1 MNKGDTLQLS
11 VRDVPG
17 LETIFT
23 HPDEIIKNGKITVEV
38 DDSIPFDRPYVVKFK
53 VSSEGKFGPMQFQF
67 KVKEQDLLDKGIS
80 RNDLRLYQELKVYS
94 LQLLKVNHGYLYYLV
109 TVPSMGHFVLGRV
122 EAVETA
128 VVVEEE
134 KVAEAPAVEEQPV
147 EVIEETAAE
156 PSVVIGKAAEQP
168 APEMEQKGFFARIAD
183 FFRNLFYGSGSKSV
197 PATIKK
203 LPVSSLS
210 LAVWF
215 MDDGTLDY
223 RVKSHYSF
231 SFSTDSF
238 SQSDVRLLQ
247 EVLYEKFK
255 IKTSIQ
261 TPSCRGK
268 KYIKLYVG
276 KDGRDIFLSTIQ
288 PYILSC
294 FDYKLPQIILDPS
307 ETDLEK
313 V

>member
-1 MNKGDTLQLS
+1 MVSKKRGRNNKAQRAFCSLQQPNVWIVLSVVLLITFLTAITVFGSSSITGNTIQTIGYMNKGDTLQLS

-67 KVKEQDLLDKGIS
+67 KVKEQDLLGKGIS
-80 RNDLRLYQELKVYS
+80 RNDLRLYQELKIYS
-94 LQLLKVNHGYLYYLV
+94 LQLLKVNHGYLYYFV

-122 EAVETA
+122 EAEAVETA

-156 PSVVIGKAAEQP
+156 PSVVVGKAAEQP

-183 FFRNLFYGSGSKSV
+183 FFRNLFS
-197 PATIKK
+197 
-203 LPVSSLS
+203 
-210 LAVWF
+210 
-215 MDDGTLDY
+215 
-223 RVKSHYSF
+223 
-231 SFSTDSF
+231 
-238 SQSDVRLLQ
+238 
-247 EVLYEKFK
+247 
-255 IKTSIQ
+255 
-261 TPSCRGK
+261 
-268 KYIKLYVG
+268 
-276 KDGRDIFLSTIQ
+276 
-288 PYILSC
+288 
-294 FDYKLPQIILDPS
+294 
-307 ETDLEK
+307 
-313 V
+313 

>member
-1 MNKGDTLQLS
+1 MVSKKRGRNNKVQRAVCSLKQQPNVWVVLSVVLLIAFLTVITVLRPSSITGNIVQTISYMNKGDTLQLS

-23 HPDEIIKNGKITVEV
+23 HPDEKIKNGKITAEV

-128 VVVEEE
+128 VVAEEE
-134 KVAEAPAVEEQPV
+134 KVVEASVVEEQPV
-147 EVIEETAAE
+147 EAVTEATEE
-156 PSVVIGKAAEQP
+156 PSVVVGKAAEQS

-183 FFRNLFYGSGSKSV
+183 FFRNLFS
-197 PATIKK
+197 
-203 LPVSSLS
+203 
-210 LAVWF
+210 
-215 MDDGTLDY
+215 
-223 RVKSHYSF
+223 
-231 SFSTDSF
+231 
-238 SQSDVRLLQ
+238 
-247 EVLYEKFK
+247 
-255 IKTSIQ
+255 
-261 TPSCRGK
+261 
-268 KYIKLYVG
+268 
-276 KDGRDIFLSTIQ
+276 
-288 PYILSC
+288 
-294 FDYKLPQIILDPS
+294 
-307 ETDLEK
+307 
-313 V
+313 